1 MAEQWYLWQDGSH
14 SAAMNMAIDEALMEV
29 AQELPGPLLR
39 LYEWNEEA
47 VSFGYTQKFERIP
60 SHIEDRVR
68 RPTGGGIVFHKHH
81 FTYTVVLPPDHWI
94 VKDTIPV
101 ESYNWLN
108 RCVQEALGQLSL
120 ESSLA
125 KQEIPKSVD
134 RAGMVCFTTPTRYDL
149 LADDRKIAGS
159 AQRRTK
165 AGMLHQGS
173 IECEGIDFLNS
184 ESLRRTLPMGFEK
197 VIPASF
203 ENYSPY
209 KLIEKRAEELCEE
222 KYATVKWNERR

>member
-1 MAEQWYLWQDGSH
+1 
-14 SAAMNMAIDEALMEV
+14 
-29 AQELPGPLLR
+29 LPGPLLR
-39 LYEWNEEA
+39 LYEWSEDA
-47 VSFGYTQKFERIP
+47 ISFGYTQKFERVP
-60 SHIEDRVR
+60 DQIEDRVR

-81 FTYTVVLPPDHWI
+81 FTYTVVLSPEHWI
-94 VKDTIPV
+94 VKDTVPV

-108 RCVQEALGQLSL
+108 RCVQEALSQLSL

-125 KQEIPKSVD
+125 QQEIPKSVD

-173 IECEGIDFLNS
+173 IECEGVGFFNS
-184 ESLRRTLPMGFEK
+184 EDLRRVLTGGFEK
-197 VIPASF
+197 VIPARF
-203 ENYSPY
+203 EDYSPY
-209 KLIEKRAEELCEE
+209 ELIEKRALELCEE
-222 KYATVKWNERR
+222 KYETVKWNERR